1 MSASS
6 CPSNSENQFGPR
18 VNSACRPF
26 DFTLIFEDA
35 FFSILPSTILLLL
48 LLPRLEL
55 LRRSSVKLN
64 SIKLAVYKLSIL
76 VILFLLQIV
85 FTVYQIQ
92 TPALHTRISTP
103 SAVVSLTA
111 TLAAVILSF
120 FEDQRLVKPSD
131 TLVLYFSA
139 LSILYIPRLR
149 TLWQIPTHVPR
160 GLFTAIY
167 IVIIVAA
174 VLESARKTVILR
186 PLYKHVAVEQIH
198 GFWGRNFFLWLFP
211 VFRNAY
217 TNVIGVDD
225 LPDIDSKLRADY
237 AEARLLQAWQ
247 KTRGKYRLIKATF
260 RAYYGPFLSAVIP
273 RALVAVFTFCQPFL
287 ISATIDYMSAPST
300 PENKRY
306 GQALIGAFAL
316 VYSGMA
322 ISTAVYYRQANR
334 MATVVRS
341 GLVAMIYEQTIALK
355 TTNSTKAEAVTLMG
369 TDMQRIVATVR
380 TLHDTWAS
388 VLSVAVAI
396 WLLEL
401 QVYIACIMPAIIA
414 VVCILGTTP
423 ISGRYGTAQ
432 AYWIGKVQKRLA
444 ITSTV
449 LKDMKAVKM
458 LGLEKILLDVIT
470 TYRKTELEASRRFRK
485 LLVGIVMLSC
495 VPADLAPYAVFVVY
509 TIIALVRNDQALL
522 TTQAFTTV
530 SLVSILTTPLLSFV
544 QTLPQITQ
552 SMGCFERIQDYC
564 SRERSSDRCPAATDS
579 HTTLDGVEMPVLSKQ
594 DKYPG
599 DSSLHRSFV
608 SFQDAN
614 ISWATDGEAV
624 LRHLTLSI
632 PRHKIVMIIGPVGC
646 GKSALLES
654 IMGRMII
661 QDGNMQAPEAS
672 VAYCPQTP
680 WIMNSP
686 IRFNITGETEETE
699 FDEKWYDSTISACA
713 LTGDLNMLPGGDM
726 HMAGSNGVSLSGGQ
740 KQRVALA
747 RAVYSRLPTVVLDD
761 IFSGLDSHSIRKIG
775 ESLFG
780 QTGLFRRTDKTVI
793 LATHTQFLLPYADEI
808 ILLNDGKKVDQGTYQ
823 EFLIRHPEYVQIKTE
838 ESPHNASGNA
848 GSLIG
853 EDTQKLS
860 EAALQADE
868 SDELKK
874 DLGRRDGS
882 WSIYKYYFRNAG
894 FAPVV
899 ILVTACLAYGFTSQF
914 STLWLQW
921 WSAANEKHPNSDVG
935 KYLGVY
941 TVIFV
946 ASCVS
951 LWAACWALLVNI
963 IGNTALNL
971 HSDLL
976 QATLSAPF
984 RFFQQTDTG
993 SIINRFSQDMELIDF
1008 SLPLVF
1014 LNFMEGI
1021 SICVV
1026 CIVILC
1032 VIGKYITI
1040 TIPFILLALW
1050 ALQSGYLRTSRQVRL
1065 LDIEAKAPLYSH
1077 FHETVSGISVI
1088 QAFRWQRNFHQQCI
1102 AKLDQSQKPFYM
1114 LYCIQQGLQ
1123 LALDLIVM
1131 VFAVILV
1138 AILVTLK
1145 DKFSPGSV
1153 GVALNLI
1160 LTFSMYL
1167 NRAIESWTQ
1176 MELSIGAVSRVRQ
1189 FVEEMPSEEMNLSL
1203 RDSQDRLPDGTIT
1216 FEDVTAGYSPET
1228 EPILKNISIN
1238 IQPGER
1244 IAVCGPSGSGKTSL
1258 IMALLRMIQIQDGHV
1273 SIDGVDLSTI
1283 DHTSIRSQ
1291 INVIPQDPF
1300 FMPGTLRFNLDPKG
1314 ALPDENIISAIQKV
1328 GLWSRVA
1335 MNGGLDATIDTL
1347 DWSFGER
1354 QLLALARVLAVRDNH
1369 ILVLD
1374 EATSSVDRETESL
1387 MYEIIA
1393 KECAKQTVIAVVHRL
1408 GHIDWFDRVAVLQQ
1422 GEVME
1427 FDSPRTLL
1435 ERQDSA
1441 FKRLYTALQK

>member
-6 CPSNSENQFGPR
+6 CPSNSENLFGPR

-48 LLPRLEL
+48 LLPRFEI
-55 LRRSSVKLN
+55 LRRASVKLN

-76 VILFLLQIV
+76 AILFLLQIV
-85 FTVYQIQ
+85 FTVYQVQ

-103 SAVVSLTA
+103 SAVLSLTA

-120 FEDQRLVKPSD
+120 FEDQRLVNPSD

-149 TLWQIPTHVPR
+149 TLWQIPVYVPR

-167 IVIIVAA
+167 IGIVLAA
-174 VLESARKTVILR
+174 ISESARKSRILR
-186 PLYKHVAVEQIH
+186 PLYKHVAVEQIY

-225 LPDIDSKLRADY
+225 LPAIDPRLRAEY

-247 KTRGKYRLIKATF
+247 KTRGKHRLIKATL

-287 ISATIDYMSAPST
+287 ITATINYISAPST

-306 GQALIGAFAL
+306 RQALIGAFAL

-334 MATVVRS
+334 TATVVRS

-388 VLSVAVAI
+388 VLSVGVAI

-401 QVYIACIMPAIIA
+401 QVYIACVMPAIIA
-414 VVCILGTTP
+414 LVCILGTTP
-423 ISGRYGTAQ
+423 ISSRYGSAQ
-432 AYWIGKVQKRLA
+432 AYWIGQVQKRLA

-458 LGLEKILLDVIT
+458 LGLETILLDVIT
-470 TYRKTELEASRRFRK
+470 TYRKTELEASKRFRK

-495 VPADLAPYAVFVVY
+495 VPADFAPYAVFVVY
-509 TIIALVRNDQALL
+509 TIIALARNDQALL

-530 SLVSILTTPLLSFV
+530 SLISILTSPLLSFV

-564 SRERSSDRCPAATDS
+564 LRERSSDLYPATTDS
-579 HTTLDGVEMPVLSKQ
+579 RKTSDEVEMTALAKQ
-594 DKYPG
+594 DKHFG
-599 DSSLHRSFV
+599 SSPLHGSFV
-608 SFQDAN
+608 SFQNAK
-614 ISWATDGEAV
+614 ISWATDSETV

-632 PRHKIVMIIGPVGC
+632 PRNKIVMIIGPIGC

-661 QDGNMQAPEAS
+661 QDGNMHSPEAS

-680 WIMNSP
+680 WIMNSS
-686 IRFNITGETEETE
+686 IRFNITGETEL
-699 FDEKWYDSTISACA
+699 DKKWYDSTISACA
-713 LTGDLNMLPGGDM
+713 LTGDLSILPDGDK

-780 QTGLFRRTDKTVI
+780 QTGLFRRTGKTVV

-808 ILLNDGKKVDQGTYQ
+808 ILLSDGKMVDQGTYQ
-823 EFLIRHPEYVQIKTE
+823 EFLIRHPEYVQVKTE
-838 ESPHNASGNA
+838 ESPRDASGDA
-848 GSLIG
+848 GTE
-853 EDTQKLS
+853 EDTQKPS
-860 EAALQADE
+860 EATLDADE
-868 SDELKK
+868 SDDLKR
-874 DLGRRDGS
+874 DLVRRDGS
-882 WSIYKYYFRNAG
+882 WSVYKYYFRNAG
-894 FAPVV
+894 FTPVI
-899 ILVTACLAYGFTSQF
+899 ILVAANLAYGFAGQF

-941 TVIFV
+941 TVIFIV
-946 ASCVS
+946 SCVS
-951 LWAACWALLVNI
+951 LWAACWTLLVNI
-963 IGNTALNL
+963 IGNTALSL
-971 HSDLL
+971 HSHLL

-1021 SICVV
+1021 SV
-1026 CIVILC
+1026 CAVCLVILC

-1040 TIPFILLALW
+1040 TVPFILLTLW
-1050 ALQSGYLRTSRQVRL
+1050 AIQLGYLRTSRQVRL

-1077 FHETVSGISVI
+1077 FNETVSGISVI
-1088 QAFRWQRNFHQQCI
+1088 QAFRWQQNFHQQCI

-1123 LALDLIVM
+1123 LALDLVVM

-1138 AILVTLK
+1138 AIIVSLK

-1153 GVALNLI
+1153 GVALNLT
-1160 LTFSMYL
+1160 LTFSQSL
-1167 NRAIESWTQ
+1167 NRTVESWTQ
-1176 MELSIGAVSRVRQ
+1176 MELSIGAVSRVRR
-1189 FVEEMPSEEMNLSL
+1189 FVEDMPSEETGCSL
-1203 RDSQDRLPDGTIT
+1203 RDSEGRLPEGTIV
-1216 FEDVTAGYSPET
+1216 FDHVTAGYSPEA
-1228 EPILKNISIN
+1228 EPILKNLTIN
-1238 IQPGER
+1238 LKPGER

-1258 IMALLRMIQIQDGHV
+1258 IMALLRMIQVQEGRV

-1283 DHTSIRSQ
+1283 DPMSLRSQ

-1314 ALPDENIISAIQKV
+1314 ALSDEDIISAVQKV
-1328 GLWSRVA
+1328 GLWSRVST
-1335 MNGGLDATIDTL
+1335 NGGLDTTIDTL
-1347 DWSFGER
+1347 DWSYGER
-1354 QLLALARVLAVRDNH
+1354 QLLALARALAVRDNH

-1422 GEVME
+1422 GQVVE
-1427 FDSPRTLL
+1427 FDAPRTLL
-1435 ERQDSA
+1435 AQHDSA

>member
-1 MSASS
+1 MSAPS

-26 DFTLIFEDA
+26 DFTLLFEDA

-48 LLPRLEL
+48 LLPRFEI

-64 SIKLAVYKLSIL
+64 SFKLAVYKLSIL
-76 VILFLLQIV
+76 VILFALQIV

-103 SAVVSLTA
+103 SAVLNLTA
-111 TLAAVILSF
+111 TLAALILSF

-139 LSILYIPRLR
+139 LTILYIPRLR
-149 TLWQIPTHVPR
+149 TLWHIPSYVPR

-167 IVIIVAA
+167 IVIVLAA
-174 VLESARKTVILR
+174 VLESARKTVMLR
-186 PLYKHVAVEQIH
+186 PLYKHIAVEQIH

-211 VFRNAY
+211 LFRNAY
-217 TNVIGVDD
+217 TQVIGVDD
-225 LPDIDSKLRADY
+225 LPDIDSRLRAEY
-237 AEARLLQAWQ
+237 AEVRLLQAWQ
-247 KTRGKYRLIKATF
+247 KTHGKYRLLKATF
-260 RAYYGPFLSAVIP
+260 RAYYSPFLSAIIP
-273 RALVAVFTFCQPFL
+273 RAMMVVFTFCQPFL
-287 ISATIDYMSAPST
+287 ITATIDYISAPST
-300 PENKRY
+300 RENKRY
-306 GQALIGAFAL
+306 GQALIGAYAL
-316 VYSGMA
+316 VYSGTA

-341 GLVAMIYEQTIALK
+341 GLVAMIYEQTVALK

-369 TDMQRIVATVR
+369 TDMQRIVTSVR

-388 VLSVAVAI
+388 IVSVGVAI

-423 ISGRYGTAQ
+423 ISSRYGTAQ
-432 AYWIGKVQKRLA
+432 AFWIGKVQKRLA

-458 LGLEKILLDVIT
+458 LGLETILVDVIT
-470 TYRKTELEASRRFRK
+470 TYRKTELEASKRFRK

-495 VPADLAPYAVFVVY
+495 VPADFAPYAVFVVY
-509 TIIALVRNDQALL
+509 TIIALTRNDQTLL
-522 TTQAFTTV
+522 TSQAFTTV

-564 SRERSSDRCPAATDS
+564 SRECSIDLSTSPDSSKAS
-579 HTTLDGVEMPVLSKQ
+579 NISFDGVELAAMPKQ
-594 DKYPG
+594 DKSG
-599 DSSLHRSFV
+599 DSPLHGFFV

-614 ISWATDGEAV
+614 ISWATDGETV
-624 LRHLTLSI
+624 LRNLTLSI
-632 PRHKIVMIIGPVGC
+632 PRNRIVMIVGPVGC
-646 GKSALLES
+646 GKSALLET
-654 IMGRMII
+654 IMGRMFVK
-661 QDGNMQAPEAS
+661 DGSMHSPEAS

-686 IRFNITGETEETE
+686 IRFNITGETE

-713 LTGDLNMLPGGDM
+713 LTSDLSMLPGGDL

-747 RAVYSRLPTVVLDD
+747 RAVYSRLPTIVLDD
-761 IFSGLDSHSIRKIG
+761 IFSGLDSHSVRRIG

-780 QTGLFRRTDKTVI
+780 QTGLFRRTDKTVV
-793 LATHTQFLLPYADEI
+793 LATHTQYLLPYADEI

-823 EFLIRHPEYVQIKTE
+823 EFLIRHPEYVGAKTE
-838 ESPHNASGNA
+838 GNSPSDADNLTAQ
-848 GSLIG
+848 
-853 EDTQKLS
+853 DTQKPY
-860 EAALQADE
+860 ETIAEADE
-868 SDELKK
+868 SDDLKR
-874 DLGRRDGS
+874 DLTRRDGS

-894 FAPVV
+894 FASAAIMV
-899 ILVTACLAYGFTSQF
+899 ASCLAYGFTGQF

-921 WSAANEKHPNSDVG
+921 WSAANEQQPNTDVG

-941 TVIFV
+941 TVLFV
-946 ASCVS
+946 ASCVT
-951 LWAACWALLVNI
+951 LWAACWTLLVNI

-971 HSDLL
+971 HSELL

-1026 CIVILC
+1026 CLVILC

-1040 TIPFILLALW
+1040 TIPFMLLALW
-1050 ALQSGYLRTSRQVRL
+1050 AIQLGYLRTSRQVRL

-1088 QAFRWQRNFHQQCI
+1088 QAFRWQRSFHQQCI
-1102 AKLDQSQKPFYM
+1102 ARLDQSQKPFYM

-1123 LALDLIVM
+1123 LALDLVVM

-1138 AILVTLK
+1138 AVIVSLR
-1145 DKFSPGSV
+1145 DKFSPGGV
-1153 GVALNLI
+1153 GVALNLT
-1160 LTFSMYL
+1160 LTFSMTL
-1167 NRAIESWTQ
+1167 NRTIESWTQ

-1189 FVEEMPSEEMNLSL
+1189 FVEEMPPEETSRSL
-1203 RDSQDRLPDGTIT
+1203 RVCEDRLPQGTIK

-1228 EPILKNISIN
+1228 EPILKNLTIN
-1238 IQPGER
+1238 IKPGER

-1258 IMALLRMIQIQDGHV
+1258 IMALLRMIQIQDGQV

-1283 DHTSIRSQ
+1283 DPTSIRSQ

-1314 ALPDENIISAIQKV
+1314 ALPDESIVSAIQKV
-1328 GLWSRVA
+1328 GLWTRVS
-1335 MNGGLDATIDTL
+1335 MNGGLGATIDTL
-1347 DWSFGER
+1347 DWSYGEK
-1354 QLLALARVLAVRDNH
+1354 QLLALARALTVKDNH

-1422 GEVME
+1422 GEAVE

-1435 ERQDSA
+1435 EQQDSA